1 MRCSPRRCRKTRVRS
16 PQMAQLRRVLD
27 AWRSGPAAPTHPRSP
42 AAAAGVAAAP
52 VALRDATG
60 QVALLRA
67 LTAREIEVLER
78 VAAGA
83 GNKHIARDLDL
94 SLHTVKRHLCNI
106 LDKLE
111 CDSRGQA
118 ADLLRRTGR
127 P

>member
-1 MRCSPRRCRKTRVRS
+1 MIWLTQNIAPVMFGSLVVFLLTGFPVAFS
-16 PQMAQLRRVLD
+16 L
-27 AWRSGPAAPTHPRSP
+27 AACGMFFGFI
-42 AAAAGVAAAP
+42 AIELNMMP
-52 VALRDATG
+52 VALL
-60 QVALLRA
+60 QA
-67 LTAREIEVLER
+67 LTARELEVLER

-118 ADLLRRTGR
+118 ADLLRRAGR
-127 P
+127 R